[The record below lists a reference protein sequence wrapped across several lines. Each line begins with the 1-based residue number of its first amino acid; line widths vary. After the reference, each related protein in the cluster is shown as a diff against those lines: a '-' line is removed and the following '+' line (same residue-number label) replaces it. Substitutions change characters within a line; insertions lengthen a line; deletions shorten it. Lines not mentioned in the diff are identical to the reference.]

1 MTIQEKQNHILS
13 LLEHLN
19 NLTKHQLPVD
29 QRDSRLKDVGHLHR
43 GELFSLFHME
53 HLIEATHLYET
64 LFKAKDFDD
73 FIHLCEQAKEV
84 VNEGMFAYAVSV
96 AVLHRD
102 DCKGLAVPPIQEI
115 FPDRFIPAETVT
127 EAIKADHNRQDHE
140 ALTVVAHDTGNILN
154 PEQHLA
160 YFREDIET
168 NAHHWHWHIV
178 YPATWDSKVMHKKK
192 DRKGELFFYMHQQM
206 CARYDCERLSVG
218 LQRMLPFSNFEEE
231 LEGYS
236 AHLTSL
242 VSGLHYASRPEGMH
256 LHDLK
261 GVVNLHD
268 MERWR
273 ERIMD
278 AIERGLVYDEHGH
291 EHKLE
296 EPHGIDI
303 LGAMIE
309 SSHDSLN
316 HEFYG
321 SIHNWGHVMFAR
333 LHDPDGRYHDNP
345 GVMSDTATSLR
356 DPIFYRFHR
365 YIDNMFQAY
374 KATLHSYEHHQLIF
388 NGVQIDNVTVKA
400 KHTNVINTYTTESEL
415 ELSHGIDMKASTK
428 VKYHHLDHDKF
439 EYSISVNNT
448 SGLVKH
454 ATFRIFLGPKYDE
467 LGNLLTPE
475 QQRRFFIELDKFHRE
490 VPSGVSV
497 ITRSSTDSSV
507 TISHV
512 PTFEE
517 LKDGKGVNLDNS
529 EFCSCG
535 WPQHMLIPRG
545 NHLGMEFQLF
555 VMLTDWEQDQAGKDL
570 EHLTCAD
577 AVSYCG
583 ARDHLYPDKKP
594 MGFPF
599 DRPIKAH
606 TVEEFLTPNMSL
618 TDIKIQYKGSN

>member
-1 MTIQEKQNHILS
+1 MTIQEKQNKILS

-29 QRDSRLKDVGHLHR
+29 ERDPRLKDVGHLLR
-43 GELFSLFHME
+43 GGLFSLFHME
-53 HLIEATHLYET
+53 HLTEATHLYET
-64 LFKAKDFDD
+64 LYNAEDFDD
-73 FIHLCEQAKEV
+73 FIHLCEQAKDV
-84 VNEGMFAYAVSV
+84 VNEGMFAYAISV
-96 AVLHRD
+96 AVLHRN
-102 DCKGLAVPPIQEI
+102 DCKGLALPPIQEI
-115 FPDRFIPAETVT
+115 FPDRFIPAETIT
-127 EAIKADHNRQDHE
+127 EAIKDDHNRHDHE
-140 ALTVVAHDTGNILN
+140 VLTVEARDTGNILN

-178 YPATWDSKVMHKKK
+178 YPATRNSKVMHKVK

-218 LQRMLPFSNFEEE
+218 LQRMLPFQNFEEE

-261 GVVNLHD
+261 GVVNLYE

-278 AIERGLVYDEHGH
+278 AIERGLVFDDDNH

-296 EPHGIDI
+296 EPHGIDM
-303 LGAMIE
+303 LGAIIE
-309 SSHDSLN
+309 ASHDSVK
-316 HEFYG
+316 HDFYG

-365 YIDNMFQAY
+365 YIDNMFQTY
-374 KATLHSYEHHQLIF
+374 KATLHSHEHHQLTF
-388 NGVQIDNVTVKA
+388 SGVQIDNVTVKA
-400 KHTNVINTYTTESEL
+400 KQPNVINTYTTESEL
-415 ELSHGIDMKASTK
+415 ELSHGIHMKGPTK

-439 EYSISVNNT
+439 DYSISVNNT
-448 SGLVKH
+448 SGLAKN

-490 VPSGVSV
+490 VPTGKSV
-497 ITRSSTDSSV
+497 ITRSSADSSV

-517 LKDGKGVNLDNS
+517 LRNGKGVDVNNS

-545 NHLGMEFQLF
+545 NYLGMEFQLF
-555 VMLTDWEQDQAGKDL
+555 VMLTDWEQDKAGKDL

-594 MGFPF
+594 MGYPF

-618 TDIKIQYKGSN
+618 TDVKIQYKGNI